1 MRCAPRRQIPRISC
15 YTKLWKAFSKIW
27 YPFERLEQSIPNNRP
42 FHGLWRHLGWGA
54 NTPKITVN
62 VRDFGPLGPSFTPLQ
77 RGRFPHQ
84 RFILKDICTEIIF
97 VKYKEEIQVITTA
110 NEFLRFHTN
119 PSYQHHANYREIRSH
134 MGRFI
139 IRIYAGAP
147 NEYNI
152 CSEKQKLP
160 RIFYTL
166 KKARNF

>member
-1 MRCAPRRQIPRISC
+1 MAGGG
-15 YTKLWKAFSKIW
+15 
-27 YPFERLEQSIPNNRP
+27 E
-42 FHGLWRHLGWGA
+42 A

-62 VRDFGPLGPSFTPLQ
+62 VWDFGPLGPAFTPLQ
-77 RGRFPHQ
+77 RGRFPQQ

-119 PSYQHHANYREIRSH
+119 ASYQHHANYHEIRNH

-160 RIFYTL
+160 RIFYIL

>member
-1 MRCAPRRQIPRISC
+1 MRREDKSREFRVTPNCQRLFQRFGIRSNG
-15 YTKLWKAFSKIW
+15 LSN
-27 YPFERLEQSIPNNRP
+27 PFRTIDLFTVYDAILA
-42 FHGLWRHLGWGA
+42 GGA

-62 VRDFGPLGPSFTPLQ
+62 VWDFGPLGPAFTPLQ
-77 RGRFPHQ
+77 RGRFPQQ

-119 PSYQHHANYREIRSH
+119 PSYQHNANYNETRSH

-166 KKARNF
+166 KKTRNF